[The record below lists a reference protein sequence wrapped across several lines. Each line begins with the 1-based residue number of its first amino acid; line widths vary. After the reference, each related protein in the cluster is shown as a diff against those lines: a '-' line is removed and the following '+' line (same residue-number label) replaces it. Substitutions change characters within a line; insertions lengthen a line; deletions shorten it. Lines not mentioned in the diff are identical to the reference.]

1 MKTTIYVLLLFVCA
15 IPIMAQEPSSAT
27 EPPRIAPTAGPY
39 GGGTHGPITYD
50 PSGNIAVVGSDYY
63 IYDPMGRLKTASVNR
78 PDQTGAQV
86 HGYEYD
92 VYGNRIVRDGA
103 AYAASTASNR
113 LTSFGA
119 QYDAAGNLIQWQP
132 PGSAHVR
139 TYTYDA
145 LNMLTKETVAG
156 RVVTHVYTAD
166 DERLWQFDTT
176 ATVSH
181 WTVRDLGG
189 KVLRDF
195 VDGNTGWSLFREY
208 IYRDGQLLAA
218 NTAAGT
224 QHYSLD
230 HLGSPRLVT
239 DGAGNKL
246 FQHHYLPFGEEWTIG
261 GGPVDGSTLRFT
273 GHERDDDRQGE
284 PAGTLDYMHARH
296 YSSNLGRFLA
306 VDPVLDVNTALRN
319 PQAWNRYAYGR
330 NQPTVYVD
338 PDGRLAVPWH
348 FGITYV
354 AARRSGMSF
363 RRSVSLAFRAA
374 AVDFRKGSQSADP
387 ANANMHAM
395 RGITGDRAQTIAEGR
410 AGTLA
415 SIRNSLGAGDV
426 AAALHTVQDAA
437 TPLHQDRVWPG
448 SYAGLGLRDAIAH
461 FFADLFPSGLTIATA
476 TANSEAVLAGAP
488 VETLPFFS
496 SDPLPTPGAFNDQ
509 STLIMGLRLP
519 GEGAIID
526 GVWYY
531 ATSIP

>member
-1 MKTTIYVLLLFVCA
+1 MKTIIYTLLMFICA

-50 PSGNIAVVGSDYY
+50 PSGNIVVIGSDYY
-63 IYDPMGRLKTASVNR
+63 LYDPMGRLKTASVNR

-119 QYDAAGNLIQWQP
+119 QYDVAGNLVQWQP

-239 DGAGNKL
+239 DGSRNKV

-261 GGPVDGSTLRFT
+261 GDPVDGSTLRFT

-296 YSSNLGRFLA
+296 YSSNLGRFLSA
-306 VDPVLDVNTALRN
+306 DPVIGAAGI
-319 PQAWNRYAYGR
+319 PQSWNRYAYVLNRPLTLIDPAGMYPCDIKTPTGIIIAECVSAGLVDDTSQGDRDLGQMLYDTWLAIEGR
-330 NQPTVYVD
+330 IAMANEDGARSHNNAVLDHMGYHNYIECFVAGDCMSGEEWAREMAGQMPFVGGNVNKLAKADDLIRGSLRRSASYRSELGQETVKNLEK
-338 PDGRLAVPWH
+338 LASNGKTPGH
-348 FGITYV
+348 IRK
-354 AARRSGMSF
+354 AARGM
-363 RRSVSLAFRAA
+363 L
-374 AVDFRKGSQSADP
+374 KL
-387 ANANMHAM
+387 
-395 RGITGDRAQTIAEGR
+395 I
-410 AGTLA
+410 
-415 SIRNSLGAGDV
+415 
-426 AAALHTVQDAA
+426 
-437 TPLHQDRVWPG
+437 
-448 SYAGLGLRDAIAH
+448 RDAER
-461 FFADLFPSGLTIATA
+461 LL
-476 TANSEAVLAGAP
+476 E
-488 VETLPFFS
+488 
-496 SDPLPTPGAFNDQ
+496 
-509 STLIMGLRLP
+509 MGNKK
-519 GEGAIID
+519 
-526 GVWYY
+526 
-531 ATSIP
+531 